1 MDALSRGTVAA
12 FAQPPNVKIS
22 PAVPETVTVCVYR
35 FETIPLPVRCSA
47 FVSNP
52 PRVSPAAFSTFTA
65 PSVPVAAVPV
75 HVPEMSAEMS
85 PFERRLTW
93 STSEI
98 VSDVSPICTVTDVV
112 SPVRYALWRREL
124 ESSWLA
130 RFEALS
136 SCAYRPYSACP
147 ALLYTAVVLPKLL
160 NW

>member
-1 MDALSRGTVAA
+1 MDALSSATVAA

-47 FVSNP
+47 FVSSP

-65 PSVPVAAVPV
+65 PSVPVVAVPV
-75 HVPEMSAEMS
+75 HVPEISAEIS

-98 VSDVSPICTVTDVV
+98 VSDVSPICTVTDEV

-124 ESSWLA
+124 EKHSL
-130 RFEALS
+130 EAFQS
-136 SCAYRPYSACP
+136 
-147 ALLYTAVVLPKLL
+147 VGFI
-160 NW
+160 